1 MTGQGEQ
8 MVVDCCQWNPVT
20 GEIVHN
26 SVEEMKILTNAMLQ
40 LSDERMIEMNARM
53 LAVYDFEKYF
63 TVETW
68 SRVVSILDVLAG
80 RVDPQQVIQRWEASR
95 EETEELEKGRR
106 EVYEQ
111 MQSEADVISAMT
123 NSNIAASCGCT
134 VYDDNTVRL
143 CEKHALGARRD

>member
-1 MTGQGEQ
+1 

-20 GEIVHN
+20 GEIVHD

-80 RVDPQQVIQRWEASR
+80 RVDPHQVIQRWEASR
-95 EETEELEKGRR
+95 EETEELERGRQ
-106 EVYEQ
+106 EAYEQ
-111 MQSEADVISAMT
+111 MRSEADVIAAMT
-123 NSNIAASCGCT
+123 SNGDSTSAKCGCT
-134 VYDDNTVRL
+134 VYADSTVRL
-143 CEKHALGARRD
+143 CEQHSGVHHD